1 MGIGGWFKGMLNRV
15 FGSSP
20 TRTDLPSTIEEK
32 TNVGFNYPIIF
43 VPGAPNHNA
52 LRDRSVNDA
61 ALPFTP
67 SEYKKILDNIESR
80 KDLNPYVKQE
90 MIREVI
96 KTNPK
101 WVPDVDKEPKENLKP
116 SSSAIR
122 SLRITPENKIKIQFA
137 NGSNEYTYTGGNNV
151 REAAMAV
158 LDLINSK
165 SIGQALNR
173 KTPGSWAQRHYDGSA
188 V

>member
-15 FGSSP
+15 FGSLP

-101 WVPDVDKEPKENLKP
+101 WVPDVDKEPKEKLKP

-137 NGSNEYTYTGGNNV
+137 NGSNEF
-151 REAAMAV
+151 
-158 LDLINSK
+158 
-165 SIGQALNR
+165 
-173 KTPGSWAQRHYDGSA
+173 
-188 V
+188 